1 MDRPFA
7 IILAVDRTGLYTQ
20 RKPAIKTRPF
30 IALAVLVT
38 SLVASAEGVAA
49 EPTLALLPDPQEV
62 AVGSGS
68 ITVPSLDSI
77 QVRLARRRVF
87 ALSSD
92 GISLCRNHVEQV
104 EHVELFACSYMI
116 CMVNHSTLQ
125 LQLETPTL

>member
-38 SLVASAEGVAA
+38 SLVVSAEGVAA
-49 EPTLALLPDPQEV
+49 EPTLDLLPYPQEV

-77 QVRLARRRVF
+77 QVRLAPKN
-87 ALSSD
+87 ALPVSGYTIAKPLIRDFSAY
-92 GISLCRNHVEQV
+92 CN
-104 EHVELFACSYMI
+104 
-116 CMVNHSTLQ
+116 
-125 LQLETPTL
+125 